1 MKPMDKQDKQDKI
14 RQENRRKLPGFL
26 LFVALGAAI
35 GAFIAIFSNWLAAAV
50 SPAELTGSAILAL
63 SVALPFVALLCVPF
77 VIAALWCLRKSQTLF
92 ARWDGDDER
101 LPEQIER
108 CLDWAL
114 LWAST
119 TQFLVLLSLGLCL
132 SLLPLGAVGASVALM
147 VPIFCVVM
155 MFLSVH
161 LQRRV
166 VDLTRRMN
174 PEKQGSVYDV
184 KFRKKWYDS
193 CDEAERRRI
202 GEAAYAAYIAT
213 TYTSL
218 ALWVVMALLNIFVPV
233 GPLPILA
240 ALAPWGAGQLT
251 YLLHC
256 IRADKQ
262 IASAE

>member
-1 MKPMDKQDKQDKI
+1 MRTMDKQDKIK
-14 RQENRRKLPGFL
+14 QENRSKLPGFL
-26 LFVALGAAI
+26 LLVVLGCVVGAA
-35 GAFIAIFSNWLAAAV
+35 IAIFSNWLAAVV
-50 SPAELTGSAILAL
+50 SPVELTRWATRSLGA
-63 SVALPFVALLCVPF
+63 ALPFVALLCLPF
-77 VIAALWCLRKSQTLF
+77 LLAALWCLRNSQALF
-92 ARWDGDDER
+92 ARWDGEDEQ

-108 CLDWAL
+108 RLDWAL
-114 LWAST
+114 LWVST
-119 TQFLVLLSLGLCL
+119 AQFLTLLTLGLCL
-132 SLLPLGAVGASVALM
+132 SLLPLGVVGTIVVLAVPL
-147 VPIFCVVM
+147 FCIAM
-155 MFLSVH
+155 MFFAIN

-202 GEAAYAAYIAT
+202 GEASYAAYTAT

-218 ALWVVMALLNIFVPV
+218 FLWVVMAMLNIFIPV
-233 GPLPILA
+233 GPLPALA
-240 ALAPWGAGQLT
+240 ALIPWGSAQLT

-262 IASAE
+262 AASRE